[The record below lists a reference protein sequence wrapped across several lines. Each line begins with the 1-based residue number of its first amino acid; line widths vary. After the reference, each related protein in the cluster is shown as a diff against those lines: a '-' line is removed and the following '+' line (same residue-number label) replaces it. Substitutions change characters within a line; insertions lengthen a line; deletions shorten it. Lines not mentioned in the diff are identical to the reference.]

1 MFCFQVLYDCLK
13 FEEKDSVMRTNNT
26 FRSLLQK
33 GLAKNLTVLV
43 LGMCC
48 DNQILRIIGQHCTN
62 LTKLDIVASWAVNDD
77 GFKCLCL
84 KVKNS

>member
-1 MFCFQVLYDCLK
+1 MLSFQVSYDCLN
-13 FEEKDSVMRTNNT
+13 FEEKDSVMRTNST

-62 LTKLDIVASWAVNDD
+62 LIKLDIVASWAVNDD

-84 KVKNS
+84 KVKKS